1 MFRFAGN
8 GDEEVVTGG
17 CVRDVVVLG
26 AIEEVTDLRVL
37 LGFLGQW
44 MIMLVSRSHHNPRGI
59 ELVLYHPGV
68 VEKV

>member
-1 MFRFAGN
+1 
-8 GDEEVVTGG
+8 
-17 CVRDVVVLG
+17 
-26 AIEEVTDLRVL
+26 VTDLRVL
-37 LGFLGQW
+37 LGFLGEW